1 MHTELIQYV
10 RVRVELKQVSSK
22 LQGVTPQHSAFD
34 PMGIEYC
41 LNNAIDDLCDHLGCD
56 IPLFLHDQNPSI
68 F

>member
-1 MHTELIQYV
+1 
-10 RVRVELKQVSSK
+10 
-22 LQGVTPQHSAFD
+22 VTPQHSAFD